1 MKKQAEVVLGVA
13 DVTDISQLEK
23 LLDKKSMFETQM
35 EELHREKRSLYEQY
49 ILEELTIKRYQT
61 KKKAVDA
68 KLVDLMSTY
77 SAIKEKTD
85 RLGKT
90 AEETDTRISIANDIK
105 NEKALSQKLVDRVL
119 VYPNNQVEIVWKFKS
134 FAE

>member
-1 MKKQAEVVLGVA
+1 
-13 DVTDISQLEK
+13 
-23 LLDKKSMFETQM
+23 
-35 EELHREKRSLYEQY
+35 
-49 ILEELTIKRYQT
+49 
-61 KKKAVDA
+61 
-68 KLVDLMSTY
+68 

-105 NEKALSQKLVDRVL
+105 NEKALSQKLVDLLVDRVL
-119 VYPNNQVEIVWKFKS
+119 VYPNNQIEIIWKFKS